1 VRAQVIRATKRE
13 QSSTYN
19 NEAAEQA
26 IAWNLRKQE
35 GNLNKVYLDMA
46 RTRGSDSEPVDI
58 LVYVEGY

>member
-1 VRAQVIRATKRE
+1 MRWDEYFRKR
-13 QSSTYN
+13 S